1 MYFEEICIFFRQLIF
16 LIQYY
21 KPKVKRLIQ
30 LWWSL
35 IDVKP
40 APIFSFFENKIISV
54 HISIVSG
61 CDPWGWIRLLLICCF
76 AFCFGWVL
84 SLFTPHQVWHLM
96 ELCELI
102 QHTLTRQCSERQKWG
117 VLLSEVTVIIQVVR
131 ITVLPREKEKLWK
144 WREPGVR
151 CPVAVISWLSQW
163 SWWIFVLRYCLFFV
177 FGRDCWTSIWQYPMA
192 ALLLL
197 SVWVTHLASAGIQKN
212 WALSAWSY
220 RELWVSVLLCICS
233 NLTDELCSSNQWLE
247 QFGGRSEW
255 CLCRSG
261 ECRRS
266 LSMKHLNRKSLSYS
280 HICHIAGW
288 KRFCHVCFSFNHRP
302 YVQKC

>member
-144 WREPGVR
+144 WRESGVR

-163 SWWIFVLRYCLFFV
+163 SWW
-177 FGRDCWTSIWQYPMA
+177 T
-192 ALLLL
+192 L
-197 SVWVTHLASAGIQKN
+197 SWDT
-212 WALSAWSY
+212 
-220 RELWVSVLLCICS
+220 
-233 NLTDELCSSNQWLE
+233 
-247 QFGGRSEW
+247 
-255 CLCRSG
+255 
-261 ECRRS
+261 
-266 LSMKHLNRKSLSYS
+266 
-280 HICHIAGW
+280 
-288 KRFCHVCFSFNHRP
+288 VCFLFLAESAEHQSDSTPWQLSFS
-302 YVQKC
+302 YQCGLLTLLVQGYKKIEP